1 MKFNRVFLLSSVALL
16 AFASN
21 AAAGETYYFGT
32 NAARTNISFVGEA
45 ELETILG
52 YTNSVSGSIDADGKG
67 ELVIAV
73 ADLKTGID
81 MRDEHLRGADWLDAS
96 NNPNIV
102 LKLTSLKAN
111 GKKYTYK
118 GTLEIKGKS
127 QEISGEAKVKFV
139 DAEKAAK
146 FMIGDGAWVNVKTSF
161 EIKLA
166 DYGVNVPDMVASKV
180 SGTWSIDVDLW
191 GTTQAPKS

>member
-52 YTNSVSGSIDADGKG
+52 YTNSVSGSIDADGRG

>member
-81 MRDEHLRGADWLDAS
+81 MRDEHLRGAYWLDAS

-166 DYGVNVPDMVASKV
+166 D
-180 SGTWSIDVDLW
+180 
-191 GTTQAPKS
+191 

>member
-1 MKFNRVFLLSSVALL
+1 
-16 AFASN
+16 
-21 AAAGETYYFGT
+21 
-32 NAARTNISFVGEA
+32 GEA

>member
-166 DYGVNVPDMVASKV
+166 DDGVNVPDMVASKV